1 MNKKVIYLNS
11 KTGKEV
17 KYGEEITFEES
28 GKFSNGY
35 TFHSITTLPIINETI
50 PDLIKK
56 GVLVQKEVKDKNDKK
71 KTNNTQTEPIIETKL
86 NILATAVSALL
97 ESVSQLQKDFYGE
110 ENNDDDN

>member
-1 MNKKVIYLNS
+1 MKVIYLNRE
-11 KTGKEV
+11 TGKEV
-17 KYGEEITFEES
+17 HYGERITFKES
-28 GKFSNGY
+28 GKFANGY
-35 TFHSITTLPIINETI
+35 SYQSETTLPVINETI